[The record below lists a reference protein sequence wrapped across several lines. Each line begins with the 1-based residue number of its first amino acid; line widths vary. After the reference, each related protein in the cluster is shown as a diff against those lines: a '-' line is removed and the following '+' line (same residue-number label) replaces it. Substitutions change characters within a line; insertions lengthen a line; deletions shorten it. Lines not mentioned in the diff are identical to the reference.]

1 MTVWSAVVGMGSR
14 DLWRTS
20 TAWPTIPSTNWK
32 SSVQQGALQ
41 CGYCWLDT
49 SLTRLVQIHPDLW
62 CWEDSLLCN
71 SWFLLLQ
78 DDFAQNR
85 EFITLVVY
93 KTDGKKVY
101 YPGKTGMAL
110 RESPSCS
117 EILITTNFSVT
128 LKVLLVLSQLTPLRT
143 SMVSAS
149 TVRITWQR

>member
-1 MTVWSAVVGMGSR
+1 MGSR

-49 SLTRLVQIHPDLW
+49 SLTRLVQIHPDPW
-62 CWEDSLLCN
+62 CWEESLLCN
-71 SWFLLLQ
+71 GWFLLLQ

-101 YPGKTGMAL
+101 YPGKTGMAPWQTS
-110 RESPSCS
+110 RSD
-117 EILITTNFSVT
+117 ILITTSSSVT
-128 LKVLLVLSQLTPLRT
+128 LAALLVVSQLTPLRT
-143 SMVSAS
+143 STVSAS
-149 TVRITWQR
+149 TVHITWQR

>member
-1 MTVWSAVVGMGSR
+1 MGSR
-14 DLWRTS
+14 DPWRTS

-49 SLTRLVQIHPDLW
+49 SLTRLVLIHADLW

-101 YPGKTGMAL
+101 YPGKTGMAPWQ
-110 RESPSCS
+110 RPRCS
-117 EILITTNFSVT
+117 EILITNSSIT
-128 LKVLLVLSQLTPLRT
+128 LKVLLVLYQPTPLRT
-143 SMVSAS
+143 STVSAS
-149 TVRITWQR
+149 TVHITWPR